1 MNTAT
6 EKTPS
11 TTTPV
16 WVAGF
21 MSGTSL
27 DAVDAAMIL
36 TDGEKVTDFGP
47 AVERKYT
54 RDERAALQAAT
65 DAARAWNWQ
74 GPIPEAPFKAALDVI
89 TRTHFEAKASSR

>member
-1 MNTAT
+1 MFLCLRGADARLTRKEQLLNTAT

-36 TDGEKVTDFGP
+36 TDGEKVTDFRIGL
-47 AVERKYT
+47 V
-54 RDERAALQAAT
+54 
-65 DAARAWNWQ
+65 WQ
-74 GPIPEAPFKAALDVI
+74 TQPRLFRLW
-89 TRTHFEAKASSR
+89 SN